1 MIIAKIQQG
10 SIEYNKLGKN
20 ISVIIL
26 EVGNI
31 NVPFSPYSAIVKRL
45 HRITL
50 IIKYISIMMSKRFI

>member
-45 HRITL
+45 HRITH
-50 IIKYISIMMSKRFI
+50 IKNILVL